1 MQLYGAFMMKV
12 RCMKIELGEY
22 ELIHSGII
30 IQIKDM
36 PIKITLPDDVE
47 GDFAFVF
54 NFRDD
59 LNVKEVVTKLIPLD
73 KFKLQIDFINFNNS
87 IGTGNTDLLLLGT
100 LKNLPLYLNYR
111 ITDLDTV
118 GKSILFNFYVKRS
131 E

>member
-1 MQLYGAFMMKV
+1 
-12 RCMKIELGEY
+12 
-22 ELIHSGII
+22 
-30 IQIKDM
+30 M